1 MLHLSQV
8 QEVCKWAYLHSLEL
22 RFHGSLSSLGVP
34 CDQTK
39 GLTLLPANAGLI
51 WWCSAAAGI
60 PHPAPSRILVLTG
73 TKPLLEPPGRNSR
86 ATQVQG
92 TAPLPVSRRGGGLQS
107 MPERPRKQPPRTI
120 RVLSFPHLGFRL
132 CSASLLA
139 DTRGTN

>member
-1 MLHLSQV
+1 MFKFEEEEGDKKEKGERKKGAGVGGGGAVHLSQV

-60 PHPAPSRILVLTG
+60 PHPASSRILVLTG

-86 ATQVQG
+86 AT
-92 TAPLPVSRRGGGLQS
+92 
-107 MPERPRKQPPRTI
+107 
-120 RVLSFPHLGFRL
+120 
-132 CSASLLA
+132 
-139 DTRGTN
+139 